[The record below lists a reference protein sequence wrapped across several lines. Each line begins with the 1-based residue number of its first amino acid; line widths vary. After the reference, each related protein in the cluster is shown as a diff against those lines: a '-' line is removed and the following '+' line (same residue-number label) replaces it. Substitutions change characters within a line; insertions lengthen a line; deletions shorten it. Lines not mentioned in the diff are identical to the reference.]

1 MTQETI
7 PQPDA
12 KTVAAYEST
21 HYFAQD
27 SEPVLLRI
35 GDAASSHQAWLEKTG
50 ARSATIM
57 TAWNP
62 IGKEAPAEA
71 NELAQE
77 DLLSAIRARNLRWLP
92 ASGEDPAGTWEPEPG
107 FCVFDTP
114 DDVIDEWLVIF
125 RQNAAV
131 RVGTDSDCH
140 LVWHPS
146 IRASGL

>member
-7 PQPDA
+7 PKPNA

-21 HYFAQD
+21 HYFAQN

-35 GDAASSHQAWLEKTG
+35 GDAAGSHAAWLQKMG
-50 ARSATIM
+50 AQSATIM

-62 IGKEAPAEA
+62 IGKETPPAA
-71 NELAQE
+71 NERAQE
-77 DLLSAIRARNLRWLP
+77 ALLSAIRARNLRWLP
-92 ASGEDPAGTWEPEPG
+92 ASGEDPAGAWEPEPG
-107 FCVFDTP
+107 FCVFDAP
-114 DDVIDEWLVIF
+114 DEVLDEWLGIF

-131 RVGTDSDCH
+131 RVSRDSDCR

-146 IRASGL
+146 LRASGL